1 MNNAYR
7 PRRLADFAR
16 PRRTCLSVPGSSAK
30 MIEKSKGLPA
40 DEVFLDLEDAVAPDA
55 KAEARTQVAVAL
67 AEPGWSDQLR
77 GVRVNDWTTPWTYA
91 DVIEVVSTAGASLDL
106 VVLPKVTDVSHIHAL
121 DLLLSQLET
130 THGLP
135 VGRIGIEA
143 QIENAQGLT
152 NVDAIA
158 AGPRVQALVLGP
170 ADMMA
175 SLNMRTLVVGEQPE
189 GYDVGDAYHH
199 ALMTILVAARTH
211 GVAAIDGPYLKVRD
225 VDAFRRVAGRSAAL
239 GYDGKWVLHPDQIAA
254 GNEIFSP
261 RQEAYDHAELILEA
275 YDWHTSRAGGARGA
289 VMLGDEMIDE
299 ASRKMAMVIA
309 GKGRAAGMIRKAEP
323 FLPPIVKPTHAGR
336 DEPAAPLADGI
347 DMHTHLGGD
356 LGIGGAVGRSEHDP
370 RADHVAMR
378 RRRRPGSGT
387 QNRLVQRTQGDD
399 ERTFHGHP
407 SVVPAPG
414 LIAAAT
420 RRGHPHRTRGV
431 GPR

>member
-1 MNNAYR
+1 M
-7 PRRLADFAR
+7 
-16 PRRTCLSVPGSSAK
+16 
-30 MIEKSKGLPA
+30 
-40 DEVFLDLEDAVAPDA
+40 
-55 KAEARTQVAVAL
+55 
-67 AEPGWSDQLR
+67 
-77 GVRVNDWTTPWTYA
+77 
-91 DVIEVVSTAGASLDL
+91 
-106 VVLPKVTDVSHIHAL
+106 LPKVTDVSHVQAL

-152 NVDAIA
+152 NIDAIA

-199 ALMTILVAARTH
+199 VLMTILVAARTH

-275 YDWHTSRAGGARGA
+275 YEWHTSRAGGARGA

-299 ASRKMAMVIA
+299 ASRKMALVIA
-309 GKGRAAGMIRKAEP
+309 GKGRAAGMTRKARPVPAAELGAKTYGAHWNP
-323 FLPPIVKPTHAGR
+323 LAQMPTTNDQVQHPQCGHQAADDGAGQRDSVAVLAGALALAHRDQAEDQARDRRQPAEHQADQRGDQRRDGLAVGAGR
-336 DEPAAPLADGI
+336 LALPVRVVRAGNPDSRCGYPPPAAG
-347 DMHTHLGGD
+347 
-356 LGIGGAVGRSEHDP
+356 
-370 RADHVAMR
+370 
-378 RRRRPGSGT
+378 
-387 QNRLVQRTQGDD
+387 
-399 ERTFHGHP
+399 
-407 SVVPAPG
+407 
-414 LIAAAT
+414 
-420 RRGHPHRTRGV
+420 
-431 GPR
+431 